1 MVIINS
7 CLLLEVL
14 TIVICLHH
22 LYGEKFKLDIVTVSF
37 LSADMIIMTM
47 INFFGMAR
55 IYTMIVYPVIILYC
69 GIRFGFKLKK
79 IVVNIVLCI
88 TLVGVIQMFG
98 LLFIHSL
105 YNVQAFSD
113 YKLIFANGIT
123 FFIVLI
129 LFPVVKVD
137 KLSKFSQDN
146 SKIIILV
153 ISVCVAW
160 ILFWMFSY
168 KKLMAMDLHQA
179 IMLFVSIV
187 LILILVGQ
195 LNKYKI
201 KAKEIETELKMHELY
216 SEPFQGLIDNIR
228 LKQHEFDNHLNAI
241 YSLHLTCHTYEELV
255 EAQNNYCKQLI
266 KENCFNKLLA
276 TDNAVI
282 RAFLYTR
289 FVEISK
295 IGIEV
300 SYRVVLSTL
309 NIGVPAYKIIEILGN
324 LINNSVEALETE
336 KERKKLHVEIVEIEK
351 FFIEVRN
358 ESPYISYDMLGNFF
372 NKGYSK
378 KGENRGIGL
387 YNIKQICEE
396 YGMEIASKNIEIDGS
411 NWLSF
416 LITLQQKKIS

>member
-255 EAQNNYCKQLI
+255 EAQNNY
-266 KENCFNKLLA
+266 
-276 TDNAVI
+276 
-282 RAFLYTR
+282 
-289 FVEISK
+289 
-295 IGIEV
+295 
-300 SYRVVLSTL
+300 
-309 NIGVPAYKIIEILGN
+309 
-324 LINNSVEALETE
+324 
-336 KERKKLHVEIVEIEK
+336 
-351 FFIEVRN
+351 
-358 ESPYISYDMLGNFF
+358 
-372 NKGYSK
+372 
-378 KGENRGIGL
+378 
-387 YNIKQICEE
+387 
-396 YGMEIASKNIEIDGS
+396 
-411 NWLSF
+411 
-416 LITLQQKKIS
+416 